1 MQKAAATRL
10 VEYWKQRKA
19 FFGVEKAFQA
29 MTMEGAL
36 SEDLEVLSKG
46 MMMILPSNEA
56 GQAVLFFD
64 GAPSEILPRNKVV
77 GICFATFLSITY
89 GWSLFVRFSLF
100 LLFEQLRAWFYLL
113 R

>member
-1 MQKAAATRL
+1 MHHNML
-10 VEYWKQRKA
+10 Y
-19 FFGVEKAFQA
+19 
-29 MTMEGAL
+29 MEGAL

-77 GICFATFLSITY
+77 GICFATFLSIKYMDGHYLSGSHFSYYSSSFGLGFTC
-89 GWSLFVRFSLF
+89 FVEPLWVLKDIHSTM
-100 LLFEQLRAWFYLL
+100 E
-113 R
+113 